1 MRNEGVTKTAGQG
14 QARQKRNIWVVKKTK
29 KPKKNFGVVKSLSLW
44 TESLRNQLLGFPIP
58 KVQILLPFLTTFLNR
73 CSLGNCF

>member
-29 KPKKNFGVVKSLSLW
+29 KNQKKPKKLW
-44 TESLRNQLLGFPIP
+44 G
-58 KVQILLPFLTTFLNR
+58 
-73 CSLGNCF
+73 C